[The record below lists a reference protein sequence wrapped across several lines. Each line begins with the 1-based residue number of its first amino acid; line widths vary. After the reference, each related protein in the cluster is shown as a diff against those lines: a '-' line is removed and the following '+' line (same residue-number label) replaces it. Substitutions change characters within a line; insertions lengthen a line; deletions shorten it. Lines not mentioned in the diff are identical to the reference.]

1 MTGPEEVTGPLE
13 VIGSA
18 EVTGPPEV
26 AGPAAERR
34 ARVALSFLAEPGDA
48 VLGAALRSRS
58 AAGILAAV
66 TGADSSG
73 QIALAAGPEDPALSA
88 ALRKWR
94 GRLGLVPP
102 VSRLAAWQ
110 QGGLRVVCPGDPE
123 WPTQLDDLGDA
134 RPLLLWMRGSA
145 DLRYSCLRSVSIVG
159 ARAATG
165 YGTHVGL
172 ELGAALAE
180 RGLSVISGG
189 A

>member
-1 MTGPEEVTGPLE
+1 
-13 VIGSA
+13 
-18 EVTGPPEV
+18 
-26 AGPAAERR
+26 
-34 ARVALSFLAEPGDA
+34 VALSFLAEPGDA

-66 TGADSSG
+66 TGADNSG

-123 WPTQLDDLGDA
+123 WPQFDDLGDA
-134 RPLLLWMRGSA
+134 RPLLLWLRGSA

-159 ARAATG
+159 ARAATA
-165 YGTHVGL
+165 YGTSVGV
-172 ELGAALAE
+172 EMGAALAE
-180 RGLSVISGG
+180 RGVSVVSGG